1 MPSKLHIYEACRA
14 LAAGD
19 VIAYP
24 TEAVWGLGC
33 EPLNEHACLKL
44 MLLKQRD
51 VSKGVILIASDFE
64 QLAPYLA
71 DVPQKNLNAAL
82 ATWPGPA
89 TWIVPASARV
99 PRWLTGG
106 RDTLAVRVTAHP
118 VASAL
123 CRTYGGALVST
134 SANVSGRPPARS
146 ALQVRTQ
153 LGHGLAYVLAGELG
167 GRSAPT
173 PIRDLMTGKLLR
185 A

>member
-1 MPSKLHIYEACRA
+1 MSSKLHINAACRA
-14 LAAGD
+14 IGAGG

-33 EPLNEHACLKL
+33 EPFNEHACLKL
-44 MLLKQRD
+44 MLLKQRSD
-51 VSKGVILIASDFE
+51 SKGLILIASDFE

-71 DVPQKNLNAAL
+71 DVPQKKLDAAL

-89 TWIVPASARV
+89 TWIIPASAHV

-106 RDTLAVRVTAHP
+106 RDSLAVRVTAHP

-123 CRTYGGALVST
+123 CQTYDGAIVST
-134 SANVSGRPPARS
+134 SANTSGRPAARS
-146 ALQVRTQ
+146 AFQVRAR
-153 LGHGLAYVLAGELG
+153 LGYGLDYVLAGELG

>member
-1 MPSKLHIYEACRA
+1 MASPLQLRMASRILQ
-14 LAAGD
+14 AGG
-19 VIAYP
+19 VLAYP

-44 MLLKQRD
+44 MQLKQRD
-51 VSKGVILIASDFE
+51 AGKGFILIASGFE

-71 DVPQKNLNAAL
+71 DVPQKKLDAAL

-89 TWIVPASARV
+89 TWIVPASSHV

-123 CRTYGGALVST
+123 CRAYGGALVST
-134 SANVSGRPPARS
+134 SANISGRPPARS
-146 ALQVRTQ
+146 ALQVHAR
-153 LGHGLAYVLAGELG
+153 LGHGLAYVLNGELG

-185 A
+185 P

>member
-1 MPSKLHIYEACRA
+1 MPSTLHIHEASRA
-14 LAAGD
+14 LAGGGI
-19 VIAYP
+19 IAYP

-51 VSKGVILIASDFE
+51 TGKGLILIASGFE

-71 DVPQKNLNAAL
+71 DVPQKKLDAAL

-89 TWIVPASARV
+89 TWIVPASAHV

-106 RDTLAVRVTAHP
+106 RATLAVRVTAHP

-123 CRTYGGALVST
+123 CRAYSGALVST

-146 ALQVRTQ
+146 ALQVRAR
-153 LGHGLAYVLAGELG
+153 LGHGLDYVLAGELG

-185 A
+185 P